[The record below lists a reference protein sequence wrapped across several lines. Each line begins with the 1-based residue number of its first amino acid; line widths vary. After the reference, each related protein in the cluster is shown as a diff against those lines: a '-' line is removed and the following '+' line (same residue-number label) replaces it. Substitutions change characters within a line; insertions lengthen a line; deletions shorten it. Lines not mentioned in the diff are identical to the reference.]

1 MVSGHAVGRTGFVR
15 VRRKLV
21 ERLRAQGIRDARVL
35 AAFDD
40 IPRHDLVP
48 EVLWGQAYKDTA
60 LPIGEGQTI
69 SAPGIVATMTAALE
83 LEGEECVLEVGT
95 GSGYQAAI
103 LSRLACRVVSIE
115 RIPELAHSARAAL
128 LRMGVRNV
136 EFYLGDGSGGRPED
150 APFDRIVVTAGGPD
164 VPRPLLEQLTL
175 GGCLVGPF
183 GPRDGQE
190 LIRMRRTG
198 EHRFTREILGRC
210 AFVDL
215 VGKNGWLA

>member
-1 MVSGHAVGRTGFVR
+1 
-15 VRRKLV
+15 V
-21 ERLRAQGIRDARVL
+21 ERLRAQGIRDVRVL

-48 EVLWGQAYKDTA
+48 EVLWGQAYNDTA

-103 LSRLACRVVSIE
+103 LSRLASRVVSIE
-115 RIPELAHSARAAL
+115 RIPELSHSARAAL

-150 APFDRIVVTAGGPD
+150 APFDCIVVTAGGPE

-198 EHRFTREILGRC
+198 ECRFTREILGRC

-215 VGKNGWLA
+215 VGKNGWLG

>member
-1 MVSGHAVGRTGFVR
+1 MSSGHAVGRTGFVR

-103 LSRLACRVVSIE
+103 LSRLASRVVSIE
-115 RIPELAHSARAAL
+115 RIPELAHSARHAL

-150 APFDRIVVTAGGPD
+150 APFDRIVVTAGGPK

-198 EHRFTREILGRC
+198 EYRFTREILGRC

-215 VGKNGWLA
+215 VGKNGWLG